1 MKTILERLGLHS
13 NSVEFQQPKLNTES
27 VSKIEDD
34 KNFACSIDDEGN
46 EDVGGDAELS
56 SGGKRRRSGKLPD
69 WATATLSQWLWDH
82 SAQPYPTEEEK
93 ALLLTQ
99 TGLTLVQLNNWFSN
113 ARRRTLKKKVKKGQ
127 PEVLG
132 EFVFLQEH
140 IPSAKPQP
148 TLAALNNQPFASIAL
163 PSATPQPTPALINQ
177 PPTTSVLS
185 ASSQQGPARTSHHTS
200 VVQPAAMSIPS
211 TAPALMS
218 QYTSLVQPSAM
229 SIPRAAP
236 QPTPART
243 SQSPTTNVLS
253 ASSKQAPARNSN
265 HTALVQPAAMPSPRA
280 APQQTPARTSNH
292 TTHAQYSAM
301 VIPRATR
308 QARTNNYT
316 TSAVVPISLATPLP
330 SPVRTRQYTTK
341 GQPAEMTVDAAHML
355 ATLANSL
362 NTPAVTAASALGS
375 IPN

>member
-177 PPTTSVLS
+177 PPTT
-185 ASSQQGPARTSHHTS
+185 
-200 VVQPAAMSIPS
+200 
-211 TAPALMS
+211 
-218 QYTSLVQPSAM
+218 
-229 SIPRAAP
+229 
-236 QPTPART
+236 
-243 SQSPTTNVLS
+243 NVLS

-316 TSAVVPISLATPLP
+316 TSAVVPNSLATPLP